1 VDKTKPFC
9 ISKKS
14 VMAVWERVKVNK
26 GVFGVDEESIE
37 DFELNL
43 KSDLYKLWNIMSS
56 GTYFPPLHIPSES
69 CR

>member
-1 VDKTKPFC
+1 
-9 ISKKS
+9 
-14 VMAVWERVKVNK
+14 MAVWERVKVNK

-56 GTYFPPLHIPSES
+56 GTYFPPPVRASGNTKI
-69 CR
+69 